1 MPIQFSPEVDQLVRQ
16 EMVAGGYG
24 SEDELLRDALRAL
37 AERREVLTDIQVG
50 IKELEA
56 GRGRPLEEV
65 DADLRT
71 KYSIPREI

>member
-1 MPIQFSPEVDQLVRQ
+1 
-16 EMVAGGYG
+16 MVAGGYG